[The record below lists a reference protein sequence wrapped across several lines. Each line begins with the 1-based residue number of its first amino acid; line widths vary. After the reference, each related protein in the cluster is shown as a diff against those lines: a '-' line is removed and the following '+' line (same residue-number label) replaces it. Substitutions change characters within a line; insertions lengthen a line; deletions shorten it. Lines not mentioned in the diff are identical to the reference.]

1 MIPISSIS
9 SAASA
14 AVPSAAGALP
24 VNSADASGQATQAAQ
39 STQGMQGADVS
50 GMYFSPRAVDTI
62 PFYTTNENLPTD
74 ALSKILTTAVP
85 GPADASNPMQV
96 LAVQM
101 TLLQT
106 TLSWE
111 LSSKVAGQIDSGIQS
126 LFNSQV

>member
-9 SAASA
+9 ST
-14 AVPSAAGALP
+14 AGALP
-24 VNSADASGQATQAAQ
+24 VNPADASAQ
-39 STQGMQGADVS
+39 STQMAQGTQGADVS

-62 PFYTTNENLPTD
+62 PFYTTNPNLPTGD
-74 ALSKILTTAVP
+74 LANILTTAVP

>member
-1 MIPISSIS
+1 MTPISSIS

-14 AVPSAAGALP
+14 VVPSAAGALP
-24 VNSADASGQATQAAQ
+24 VNPADASAQITQSAQATE
-39 STQGMQGADVS
+39 GANVA
-50 GMYFSPRAVDTI
+50 GMYFSPRAAETI
-62 PFYTTNENLPTD
+62 PFYTTNANLPKGD
-74 ALSKILTTAVP
+74 LANILTTAVP